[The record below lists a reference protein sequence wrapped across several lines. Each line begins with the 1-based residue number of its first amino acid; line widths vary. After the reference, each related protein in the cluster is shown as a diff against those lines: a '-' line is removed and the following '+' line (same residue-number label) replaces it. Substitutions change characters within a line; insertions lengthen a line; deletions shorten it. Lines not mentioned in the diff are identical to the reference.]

1 MSLKNQQISDF
12 LQKHPHDF
20 LGASSHELEP
30 LVGVSAAT
38 IVRFVQTLGYS
49 GMSEMRV
56 ELAQQIKHDESAVEL
71 VLDKDDS
78 ISQLE
83 HKILQLYR
91 DSTEGLR
98 ESLNDIQMD
107 LAVKKI
113 KDAKRIFILGVGTSG
128 LIAYDLY
135 HRFNRYGKTTFYET
149 DAHMNLEFMLQS
161 TPDDVILAISY
172 SGITREVVIGAESA
186 RERGVTV
193 ISILS
198 DPKTP
203 LERASDIS
211 LYIPRTENLVRLA
224 SLVSRINAMMV
235 SDILFYGVMQEK
247 LPDMGEKI
255 NDSNRLVSKLKI
267 NNF

>member
-1 MSLKNQQISDF
+1 MSSKNQQIADF
-12 LQKHPHDF
+12 LQKQPHEF
-20 LGASSHELEP
+20 LAASSHELES

-38 IVRFVQTLGYS
+38 IVRFVQSLGYS

-78 ISQLE
+78 AAQLE
-83 HKILQLYR
+83 TKILQLYR

-98 ESLNDIQMD
+98 ENLDSEQLG
-107 LAVKKI
+107 LAI
-113 KDAKRIFILGVGTSG
+113 EQISRAKRIFILGVGTSG

-161 TPDDVILAISY
+161 NPDDVVLAISY
-172 SGITREVVIGAESA
+172 SGITREVVVGTENAKK
-186 RERGVTV
+186 RGVPV
-193 ISILS
+193 VSILS
-198 DPKTP
+198 DPKSP
-203 LERASDIS
+203 LAKNSDIN
-211 LYIPRTENLVRLA
+211 LYIPRAENLVRLA
-224 SLVSRINAMMV
+224 SLVSRVHASMV

-247 LPDMGEKI
+247 LPDMKNEI
-255 NDSNRLVSKLKI
+255 VSSNRIVSKLKI
-267 NNF
+267 NDF